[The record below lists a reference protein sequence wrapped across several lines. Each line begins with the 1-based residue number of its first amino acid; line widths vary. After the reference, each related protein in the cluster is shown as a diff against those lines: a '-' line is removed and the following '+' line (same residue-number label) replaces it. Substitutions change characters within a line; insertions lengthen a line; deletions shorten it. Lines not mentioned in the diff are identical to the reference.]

1 MISNTILKSTL
12 DGIKAIAK
20 IDLYLFDPDGK
31 LIYATEEPDE
41 RYEGWAREFVGSEAD
56 TQSMSEVHFIKI
68 KDKGVSLFV
77 LAADGAGDET
87 LVFLKMT
94 AFQLQNMVNSD
105 KDRFDKDNFL
115 KNVILDNLLQIDI
128 YERSRKFH
136 VDNETPRLVYVINV
150 RDDSDNTVLDV
161 LRPIYGESAGGF
173 VFKVDDQHII
183 YIRSIN
189 EGENETDFTAIA
201 ENVLDVINT
210 ECQQEVCISYG
221 NPAPELKDL
230 SRSYKEAG
238 LAMDVGKIFYE
249 DLRIMAYSKLGIG
262 RLIYQ
267 LPITLCRMF
276 INEVFGEHDPNDLD
290 EETIQTIDQ
299 FFADSLNI
307 SEASR
312 NLYIHRN
319 TLVYRLDKLEKT
331 LGLNIRNFDDAMTLK
346 IALMVDTYMNYIEK
360 NHDR

>member
-1 MISNTILKSTL
+1 MLSNTTLKNTL
-12 DGIKAIAK
+12 DGIKAIAG
-20 IDLYLFDPDGK
+20 IDLYLFDTDGAS
-31 LIYATEEPDE
+31 ICSTEQADE
-41 RYEGWAREFVGSEAD
+41 RYGLWARQFALSDAD
-56 TQSMSEVHFIKI
+56 SQDVSGVYLIKV
-68 KDKGVSLFV
+68 KDKGIPVYV
-77 LAADGAGDET
+77 LAADGAGEGT
-87 LVFLKMT
+87 EVFLRLA
-94 AFQLQNMVNSD
+94 AFQIQNMVSSD

-136 VDNETPRLVYVINV
+136 VENEIRRLVYIINV
-150 RDDSDNTVLDV
+150 EDDSDSTVMDI
-161 LRPIYGESAGGF
+161 LRPAYGEGTGGY
-173 VFKVDDQHII
+173 VFKVDEQHII
-183 YIRSIN
+183 YIRNLQDEEDDVSFN
-189 EGENETDFTAIA
+189 TVA
-201 ENVLDVINT
+201 EAVLQLIDT
-210 ECQQEVCISYG
+210 ECGQKVCISYG

-238 LAMDVGKIFYE
+238 LAMDVGRIFYN

-276 INEVFGEHDPNDLD
+276 INEVFGKNDPDDLD
-290 EETIQTIDQ
+290 EETLQTIDQ
-299 FFADSLNI
+299 FFEDSLNI

-312 NLYIHRN
+312 NLFIHRN

-346 IALMVDTYMNYIEK
+346 LALMVDTYMNYIEK
-360 NHDR
+360 NHVR